1 MNLDDIAGR
10 TAFITGGAQGIG
22 LGIAHASPPQERGS
36 PSPTSTSMP
45 STPLERE
52 LATATTAMAV
62 TLDVRDRDAYASVAD
77 QVEAELGPVSL
88 LFNNAG
94 VAGATPAGNMS
105 YETWDWV
112 IGINLHGVYNGIQT
126 FVPRMIERGDGGY
139 IVNTASGAGLVHASS
154 GFLYATSKFGVVGL
168 SEALHDEL
176 SGYHIGVS
184 VLCPGPVATD
194 IVKNTT
200 RLRPAGDVQSDAVND
215 ARARAHE
222 WLAKGTPPNVVG
234 QMVLDAITAE
244 RLHILTD
251 EMIADMV
258 ARTLPTHPRR
268 PAERPRRLSS
278 LRRRHARRS
287 GCTRWT
293 SRAPRR
299 GVAHSERSVE
309 SAAGSHRGRRRRTG
323 D

>member
-1 MNLDDIAGR
+1 MKLEDIADR

-22 LGIAHASPPQERGS
+22 LGIARALAAAGARVAIADINADALAVAEH
-36 PSPTSTSMP
+36 
-45 STPLERE
+45 E
-52 LATATTAMAV
+52 LAATTTTMAV
-62 TLDVRDRDAYASVAD
+62 TLDVRDRDAYAAVAD
-77 QVEAELGPVSL
+77 RVEAELGPVSL

-94 VAGATPAGNMS
+94 VAGATQAANMS

-112 IGINLHGVYNGIQT
+112 IGINLQGVYHGIQT

-176 SGYHIGVS
+176 SSYHIGVS

-194 IVKNTT
+194 IVKNSMD
-200 RLRPAGDVQSDAVND
+200 LRPAGDAPSDAVRAAL
-215 ARARAHE
+215 ARSHE
-222 WLAKGTPPNVVG
+222 WLAAGTPPNVVG

-258 ARTLPTHPRR
+258 AQRSQRILDALP
-268 PAERPRRLSS
+268 
-278 LRRRHARRS
+278 
-287 GCTRWT
+287 
-293 SRAPRR
+293 
-299 GVAHSERSVE
+299 
-309 SAAGSHRGRRRRTG
+309 SALDA
-323 D
+323 

>member
-22 LGIAHASPPQERGS
+22 LGIARALAAAGARVAIADIDVDALDAAG
-36 PSPTSTSMP
+36 
-45 STPLERE
+45 RE

-176 SGYHIGVS
+176 SGYRIGVS

-200 RLRPAGDVQSDAVND
+200 KLRPADDVPSDAVND
-215 ARARAHE
+215 VLAWAHE

-234 QMVLDAITAE
+234 QMVLDAIVAE

-258 ARTLPTHPRR
+258 A
-268 PAERPRRLSS
+268 
-278 LRRRHARRS
+278 
-287 GCTRWT
+287 
-293 SRAPRR
+293 
-299 GVAHSERSVE
+299 ERSQRILDALP
-309 SAAGSHRGRRRRTG
+309 SALDA
-323 D
+323 

>member
-22 LGIAHASPPQERGS
+22 LGIARALAAAGAKVAIADIDVDA
-36 PSPTSTSMP
+36 
-45 STPLERE
+45 LDAAGRE

-62 TLDVRDRDAYASVAD
+62 TLDVRDRDAYAS
-77 QVEAELGPVSL
+77 
-88 LFNNAG
+88 

-112 IGINLHGVYNGIQT
+112 IGINLHGVYKGIQT
-126 FVPRMIERGDGGY
+126 FVPRMIERSDGGY
-139 IVNTASGAGLVHASS
+139 VVNTASGAGLVHASS

-194 IVKNTT
+194 IVNNTT
-200 RLRPAGDVQSDAVND
+200 KLRPADDVPSDAVND
-215 ARARAHE
+215 VLARAHE

-258 ARTLPTHPRR
+258 AQRSQRILDALP
-268 PAERPRRLSS
+268 
-278 LRRRHARRS
+278 
-287 GCTRWT
+287 
-293 SRAPRR
+293 
-299 GVAHSERSVE
+299 
-309 SAAGSHRGRRRRTG
+309 SALDA
-323 D
+323 